1 MFWRSAHIL
10 SNFPHKTGQP
20 AKIQECHRGRQHRI
34 QTAPSVSS
42 ASLQLHNVKTKQKWG
57 GTLLPKC
64 LLRIHKFHIQ
74 LTLQPSL
81 SPLARK
87 PRGTGSA
94 QWLNPLQLRYNHL
107 ILATG
112 CLELRPPRWP
122 HCQGGWSLK
131 QKAGNRKC
139 VPFVTETRMQT

>member
-1 MFWRSAHIL
+1 MFWRSTHIL
-10 SNFPHKTGQP
+10 SSFPHKTGQP
-20 AKIQECHRGRQHRI
+20 ARIRECSWGRQHSI

-57 GTLLPKC
+57 ETLFPKG
-64 LLRIHKFHIQ
+64 LLRIHELHIQ

-94 QWLNPLQLRYNHL
+94 QGVNPVQLRYNLL
-107 ILATG
+107 ILGRG
-112 CLELRPPRWP
+112 CLELRPPRRP
-122 HCQGGWSLK
+122 HCQGGCSLT
-131 QKAGNRKC
+131 QKARNRKC
-139 VPFVTETRMQT
+139 APFVTETRMQT